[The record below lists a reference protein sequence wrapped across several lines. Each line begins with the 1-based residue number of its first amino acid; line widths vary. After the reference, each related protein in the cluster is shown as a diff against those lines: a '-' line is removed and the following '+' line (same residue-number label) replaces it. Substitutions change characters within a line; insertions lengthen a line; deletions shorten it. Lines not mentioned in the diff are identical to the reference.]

1 MSKSNLTFQGP
12 LQDDAKATALAER
25 SWQRRAPWALLVVV
39 VAPTVLTAIYYLLLA
54 SPQYVSEAHFIVR
67 SAEQKQPS
75 PMGMV
80 LQGVGLS
87 AAQGDAFAVQEY
99 MTSRDATAELAK
111 TSNLVSA
118 LSRSGADILSR
129 FPRPWEKPTNDSLHK
144 NFQRFLTVGY
154 DSSTGISTVRVSAFN
169 PADAQRL
176 NKALL
181 VGGEN
186 LINRLNERS
195 SASAV
200 RDAERDLVDAQQ
212 HLAQAQ
218 SRVTQFRNREG
229 LLDPQARARENAE
242 VVAGL
247 ATRLAELRAEKTQLA
262 SSAPQSPRITALD
275 NSISALQAEIA
286 RERAAMAGS
295 SSSLAPIIGTYEALR
310 LDVELADRGLA
321 AARAT
326 LETAK
331 QDARRQQLY
340 LEQVVAPNLPDQAT
354 EPKRL
359 RAIILALIT
368 TLIIYGLGWLVVAG
382 VREHK
387 QT

>member
-25 SWQRRAPWALLVVV
+25 RWQHRVPWALLAVV
-39 VAPTVLTAIYYLLLA
+39 VAPTALTAIYYMLIA

-75 PMGMV
+75 SMGIM

-99 MTSRDATAELAK
+99 MTSRDATAELTK
-111 TSNLVSA
+111 TSNLVAA

-129 FPRPWEKPTNDSLHK
+129 FPRPWEKSTNESLHN

-154 DSSTGISTVRVSAFN
+154 DSATGISTVRVSAFS

-181 VGGEN
+181 TGGEN

-200 RDAERDLVDAQQ
+200 RDAERNLVDAQE

-295 SSSLAPIIGTYEALR
+295 ASSLAPIIGTYEALR

-326 LETAK
+326 LETAR

-340 LEQVVAPNLPDQAT
+340 LEQVVVPNLPDQAT

-368 TLIIYGLGWLVVAG
+368 TLILYGLGWLVVAG

>member
-1 MSKSNLTFQGP
+1 MNNSNLTFQGRP
-12 LQDDAKATALAER
+12 QNDAKSTGLSKGE
-25 SWQRRAPWALLVVV
+25 WQRRVPWAFVTFVA
-39 VAPTVLTAIYYLLLA
+39 APTAVAAIYYLLLA

-99 MTSRDATAELAK
+99 MTSRDATAELAR
-111 TSNLVSA
+111 TSDLGA
-118 LSRSGADILSR
+118 TLSRSGADILSR
-129 FPRPWEKPTNDSLHK
+129 FPRPWQKPTKDSLHE

-154 DSSTGISTVRVSAFN
+154 DSATGISTVRVSAFR
-169 PADAQRL
+169 PTDAQRL
-176 NKALL
+176 NQALL
-181 VGGEN
+181 AGGEK

-200 RDAERDLVDAQQ
+200 RDAARDVVEAQQ
-212 HLAQAQ
+212 RLAEAQ
-218 SRVTQFRNREG
+218 SRVTEFRNREG
-229 LLDPQARARENAE
+229 ILDPQARARENAE
-242 VVAGL
+242 VVSGL
-247 ATRLAELRAEKTQLA
+247 ASRLAELRAERAQLA
-262 SSAPQSPRITALD
+262 TAAPQSPQIAALD
-275 NSISALQAEIA
+275 NNIAAFAAEVA
-286 RERAAMAGS
+286 RERAAMAGNAT
-295 SSSLAPIIGTYEALR
+295 SLAPKIGAYEALR

-321 AARAT
+321 AART
-326 LETAK
+326 TFETAR

-340 LEQVVAPNLPDQAT
+340 LEQVVAPNLPDEAT
-354 EPKRL
+354 EPKRW
-359 RAIILALIT
+359 RAIILTLIT
-368 TLIIYGLGWLVVAG
+368 TLTLYGLGWLVVAG